1 LGIESQPCWQ
11 CIPTKGKNMDFNALA
26 TSLAASLATGLVT
39 GLAALLAIPACCL
52 LLLTLAA
59 GARRPAAAASRA
71 TSTAAVRVAILVPA
85 HNESVHVLP
94 TLRCLQSQLQMGDR
108 LLVIADNCS
117 DDTAAQA
124 RGAGAEVLERQHA
137 TLRGKGYALAFG
149 VDALRAAAPDVIIVV
164 DADCSVSEGAIRAL
178 AQRCQETQCPVQLL
192 DLMLAPPGAGLRTRI
207 LEFAWLVKNQVR
219 PLGSFRLG
227 RACHLMGTGMALP
240 WNLAAN
246 ARLATGHITEDM
258 KLGVDLAIAGR
269 PTQFLAE
276 AQVTSE
282 FPRDAAVARTQKARW
297 EHGHLQTLTQE
308 LPRLLAAFVRRPRA
322 ATLVLAMDLVIP
334 PLALYFVCLA
344 ISVPLCL
351 VGYWFYPAFG
361 AAAVLSVLSALAL
374 ALAIALAWL
383 RHARHVLSLRELLG
397 VPLYAAWK
405 LPVYVAY
412 FLQRKSG
419 WTRTARKV

>member
-1 LGIESQPCWQ
+1 MEFIS
-11 CIPTKGKNMDFNALA
+11 TTAL
-26 TSLAASLATGLVT
+26 TLAG
-39 GLAALLAIPACCL
+39 LLAGGTAILLSIPACCL

-59 GARRPAAAASRA
+59 GKKKPTASAAPGASRA
-71 TSTAAVRVAILVPA
+71 VRIAVLVPA
-85 HNESVHVLP
+85 HNESVHLLP
-94 TLRCLQSQLQMGDR
+94 TLRCLHNQLQAGDR

-117 DDTAAQA
+117 DDTAALA
-124 RGAGAEVLERQHA
+124 RTAGAEVLERQHA

-149 VDALRAAAPDVIIVV
+149 VDALRDAPPDVVVVV
-164 DADCSVSEGAIRAL
+164 DADCTLSAGGLQAL
-178 AQRCQETQCPVQLL
+178 AQRCVQSQCPVQML
-192 DLMLAPPGAGLRTRI
+192 DLMLAPVGAGLRTRM

-240 WNLAAN
+240 WELAAS
-246 ARLATGHITEDM
+246 ARLATGHLTEDM

-282 FPRDAAVARTQKARW
+282 FPRDAAVARSQKARW
-297 EHGHLQTLTQE
+297 EHGHLQTLSQE

-334 PLALYFVCLA
+334 PLALYFLCLA
-344 ISVPLCL
+344 ISVPLFFTAGC
-351 VGYWFYPAFG
+351 FNAAFG
-361 AAAVLSVLSALAL
+361 VAALVSVFSALAL
-374 ALAIALAWL
+374 AVSVGLAWL
-383 RHARHVLSLRELLG
+383 RHARHLLSLRELLS

-405 LPVYVAY
+405 LPVYLAY
-412 FLQRKSG
+412 AARRTSG